1 VEAAL
6 TSGRGK
12 LTERAYE
19 HLRDGILRG
28 RLRVG
33 APLSEN
39 EIAAEL
45 GHSRMPV
52 RQALGL
58 LLQEGLVEVGPRRQ
72 LIVRGFTKEHRDEL
86 MELRESL
93 EGISVRRACEV
104 LTMDDVDRLRLLLMR
119 QRRAAVEG
127 REDDLI
133 ALDEEFHLS
142 IAAAARLPIVSRF
155 LEQLRGFVR
164 VMRLGSARDPDH
176 LLQVV
181 AEHEAILDAIERR
194 DARGA
199 HAALTHHL
207 HTAEYVRGAAA
218 SRKLS
223 AQHTKA

>member
-1 VEAAL
+1 V
-6 TSGRGK
+6 SGGRGR

-28 RLRVG
+28 RLPVG
-33 APLSEN
+33 APLAEN

-58 LLQEGLVEVGPRRQ
+58 LLQEGLVEVGARRQ
-72 LIVRGFTKEHRDEL
+72 LVVRGFTKEHRDEII
-86 MELRESL
+86 ELRESL

-104 LTMDDVDRLRLLLMR
+104 LTLDDVDRLRLLLLR
-119 QRRAAVEG
+119 QRRAAAEG

-142 IAAAARLPIVSRF
+142 IAAASRLPIVSRF

-164 VMRLGSARDPDH
+164 VMRLGSVRDPDH

-194 DARGA
+194 DQRGA

-207 HTAEYVRGAAA
+207 HTTEYVRHAGAPSPAA
-218 SRKLS
+218 PARS
-223 AQHTKA
+223 A